1 MRPIKRQRIR
11 SRFESRLRI
20 DLIAKGFSQTLTSF
34 DIFISN
40 PKTGGYHIT
49 AYGTFFYSQ
58 EEDDHRRASRR
69 DVIHSERLEVT
80 LKNKTTCLDLV
91 LIAKIANNV
100 RTMCYCRMTLSCL
113 NIVTTFLLQNML
125 DMDYICR
132 EAILL
137 LVPSSLNGPYIMGM
151 KLKVRYVV

>member
-20 DLIAKGFSQTLTSF
+20 DLIAKGFSQILTSF
-34 DIFISN
+34 DVFISN

-80 LKNKTTCLDLV
+80 QKNKTTCLDLV

-100 RTMCYCRMTLSCL
+100 SA
-113 NIVTTFLLQNML
+113 VT
-125 DMDYICR
+125 
-132 EAILL
+132 A
-137 LVPSSLNGPYIMGM
+137 G
-151 KLKVRYVV
+151 